1 VKPALEPQ
9 PEPSFEAHFESLDRQ
24 REAARLGMW
33 IFLASELLLFG
44 ALFALYATERAEHPA
59 GFHEGMKHAEVIT
72 GSVNTVVL
80 LISSYLVARAVHAL
94 RDDRARF
101 AAALTGGT
109 VLLGLVFLGLKFY
122 EYGAHIEEG
131 AVPGGHGAFY
141 LEHRVEGGADG
152 LASYFTLYW
161 LTTGLHAVHV
171 LIGMSILAFFGVAM
185 WRRRLGAGHSHR
197 LEIAA
202 LYWHLVDAVWIFLWP
217 LYYLM
222 R

>member
-1 VKPALEPQ
+1 MREALAFEP
-9 PEPSFEAHFESLDRQ
+9 HFESLERQ

-33 IFLASELLLFG
+33 VFLASEVLLFG
-44 ALFALYATERAEHPA
+44 ALFALYATERAEHTA
-59 GFHEGMKHAEVIT
+59 GFVEGMKHADVIA

-94 RDDRARF
+94 RDDRVRF

-109 VLLGLVFLGLKFY
+109 VLLALVFLGIKAY
-122 EYGAHIEEG
+122 EYTTHVREG
-131 AVPGGHGAFY
+131 ALPGGHGAFY
-141 LEHRVEGGADG
+141 LEHRADG
-152 LASYFTLYW
+152 LVSYFNLYW
-161 LTTGLHAVHV
+161 LTTALHGVHV
-171 LIGMSILAFFGVAM
+171 LIGMSILAFFGVAL
-185 WRRRLGAGHSHR
+185 WRRRLAAVHAHR
-197 LEIAA
+197 LEVAA